1 MDTADDEL
9 RVTIRM
15 IWPFQARKMID
26 LLVPPQDML
35 NKSNLTVG
43 KIYAGLLILE
53 SWKSTRFGKKKS
65 RFGVRDNI
73 SYSFFFYSNF

>member
-35 NKSNLTVG
+35 SKSKLTVG

-65 RFGVRDNI
+65 RFGVSEKNSI
-73 SYSFFFYSNF
+73 SFLVHSNF